1 MKKKGFWSVGRLV
14 IGIILLVLSL
24 VILFQSCAAGVVNT
38 LEENTTDAGGTAGF
52 ILAVFMIASGIL
64 SICTRNSSS
73 KVGPIIT
80 AVLLLVGAII
90 ALSNAAVYQD
100 LIIWGVISIVLA
112 IVYIIC
118 AIKTKKD

>member
-24 VILFQSCAAGVVNT
+24 FILFQSCAAGVVNT
-38 LEENTTDAGGTAGF
+38 LEENTSDAGGTAGF

-64 SICTRNSSS
+64 SICTRNSGS
-73 KVGPIIT
+73 KVGPIVT
-80 AVLLLVGAII
+80 AVLLLVGAIV
-90 ALSNAAVYQD
+90 ALSNAAVYED
-100 LIIWGVISIVLA
+100 LIIWGVLSIVLA
-112 IVYIIC
+112 IVYVIC